1 MENNSIEWL
10 KANRQRMGMSTY
22 QVAKEA
28 GISQTYY
35 WLIENG
41 RKIPTVRVAKRISS
55 ILLFSWTDFF
65 RDVA

>member
-1 MENNSIEWL
+1 MEFKPLEWL
-10 KANRQRMGMSTY
+10 KAQRTRLGLSTY

-41 RKIPTVRVAKRISS
+41 RKIPTVKVAKRIAS